1 MHAIRDVLLEDSRV
15 FKDVNVNYSRMRNIR
30 NNHIN

>member
-1 MHAIRDVLLEDSRV
+1 MHAIRDVHLEHSRV
-15 FKDVNVNYSRMRNIR
+15 FKDVKVNYSRMRNIK

>member
-15 FKDVNVNYSRMRNIR
+15 FEDVNVNYSRMRNIR